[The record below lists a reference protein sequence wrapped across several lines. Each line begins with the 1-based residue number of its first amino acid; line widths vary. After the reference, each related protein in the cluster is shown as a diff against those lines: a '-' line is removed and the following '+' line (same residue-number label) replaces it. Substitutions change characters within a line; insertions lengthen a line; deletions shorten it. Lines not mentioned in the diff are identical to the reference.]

1 MMDGQ
6 TKIKFTNIIITI
18 IIGAVV
24 VTEDGGDGVATWNCH
39 SDNYADVILCR
50 L

>member
-6 TKIKFTNIIITI
+6 TKIKSTNIIITI
-18 IIGAVV
+18 VVGAVV
-24 VTEDGGDGVATWNCH
+24 VTEDGGDGVATLNCH